1 MLTNSTNSDSPSPSI
16 NSSAEK
22 SFSNAE
28 LSTESDVILSIICSV
43 ASVSGSIGNSLVIFA
58 VFKSE
63 SLRSIP
69 DFIISSLACSDLTVC
84 FIYLPLL
91 IFQVTY
97 AGNNVFINTV
107 KRFFGHFSVI
117 ASITNMFV
125 ITTDRLIAVRFPLK
139 YPIFVTE
146 KVAFSSIAIVWLIS
160 LSFGAVYSQKLNNP
174 SHHAVLTVYTT
185 LLIFGTWAIYAFIFF
200 AAKRQE
206 NKVVRPVNPA
216 TPPQISVV
224 QQKATKT
231 IFIVVGIYALC
242 WLPSRLIHFFVNPA
256 KNFILFKKIFFWT
269 VAALACNS
277 ALNPYIYCIRSERYR
292 KQFAKLLRIKSLTL
306 NKTRA
311 VASGGG

>member
-1 MLTNSTNSDSPSPSI
+1 MLTNSTNSDGPSPSI
-16 NSSAEK
+16 DRSAEK
-22 SFSNAE
+22 GLSSSNPE
-28 LSTESDVILSIICSV
+28 LSTESVVILSIICSL
-43 ASVSGSIGNSLVIFA
+43 ASVSGSIGNSLVILA
-58 VFKSE
+58 VAKSE

-97 AGNNVFINTV
+97 GNNFFVNTA

-125 ITTDRLIAVRFPLK
+125 ITIDRLLAVRFPLK

-160 LSFGAVYSQKLNNP
+160 LSFGAVYSQELNNP
-174 SHHAVLTVYTT
+174 SHHAILTVYTT

-206 NKVVRPVNPA
+206 NKVVQPVNPA
-216 TPPQISVV
+216 TPPHISVL

-242 WLPSRLIHFFVNPA
+242 WLPSKLIHFFVNPA
-256 KNFILFKKIFFWT
+256 KNPILFKKSFFWIQ
-269 VAALACNS
+269 AALACNS
-277 ALNPYIYCIRSERYR
+277 ALNPYVYCIRSERYR
-292 KQFAKLLRIKSLTL
+292 KQFAKLLRIKP
-306 NKTRA
+306 
-311 VASGGG
+311 ASDAQ